1 MINPEKLLGQLVGG
15 MLGTQGKKRKKGGNN
30 LLGSLSSG
38 AGLMT
43 AIGLA
48 VGAYEVLKDK
58 TAGGMAMPG
67 TPPPFPPS
75 GQTASPPPPP
85 IPPAQQP
92 EAVPPGTPAT
102 VPGAAAGA
110 VELSEAD
117 LARRMI
123 QIMAA
128 AANADGLM
136 DEREEQAILD
146 RLREIDI
153 SQEDRLYLLDELH
166 HPKDVAE
173 LVAGV
178 SNPATAKAMY
188 MLAFAAIEVDTDAE
202 RQWLDQLA
210 RGLKLSPAVQK
221 FIEEQNE

>member
-92 EAVPPGTPAT
+92 EAVPPGTPAA
-102 VPGAAAGA
+102 VPGVAAGA

-221 FIEEQNE
+221 FIEEQND

>member
-15 MLGTQGKKRKKGGNN
+15 MLGKQGKKRKKGGND
-30 LLGSLSSG
+30 LFGSLTSG

-58 TAGGMAMPG
+58 TAGGMATPG
-67 TPPPFPPS
+67 APPPFPQS
-75 GQTASPPPPP
+75 GQPASPPPPP
-85 IPPAQQP
+85 IPPVQQA
-92 EAVPPGTPAT
+92 EIMPPVVSAE
-102 VPGAAAGA
+102 VPGVAAGA

-128 AANADGLM
+128 AANADGMM

-146 RLREIDI
+146 RLREIEI
-153 SQEDRLYLLDELH
+153 SQEERLYLLDELH
-166 HPKDVAE
+166 HPKEVAE

-178 SNPATAKAMY
+178 SSPATAKAMY

-221 FIEEQNE
+221 FIEEQNG